1 MACDLVLVA
10 SVIDG
15 HGSQG
20 TPSPA
25 QALEWSDPQARGGEG
40 HLLHPVPGKPA
51 GSRGRGRGSQSRKIM
66 TFVRIDVSSHRRL
79 EGPRKSSR
87 VGEEQAEREP

>member
-1 MACDLVLVA
+1 MACDVVLVA

-40 HLLHPVPGKPA
+40 TSSARFQESLPA
-51 GSRGRGRGSQSRKIM
+51 VGPGRGSQSRKIM

-87 VGEEQAEREP
+87 VGEEQAEHEP